1 MAHHA
6 GKGSQPVKD
15 SDSDDLLAVKARRG
29 DREAFG
35 HIYDRYSGR
44 VARLLRT
51 YARDNADL
59 EDMVHDTFSK
69 AMDALSSYRS
79 EGVFRSWLFTIA
91 LNVGRKEVRRRKKVL
106 SLEDPGSQP
115 DASDQG
121 TDIFLE
127 AEDRKALGETLLRS
141 LDESKRLVVILRVW
155 LEFSYDEIAMFLGI
169 PSGTARSRMFTA
181 LNEMKRQLDTTNSN
195 SREVAAHDI
204 VRSQSSGR

>member
-1 MAHHA
+1 M
-6 GKGSQPVKD
+6 KLSIEEPKPVED
-15 SDSDDLLAVKARRG
+15 GDSDDLLAVKARRG
-29 DREAFG
+29 DKEAFG

-91 LNVGRKEVRRRKKVL
+91 LNVGRKEVRRRKKAL
-106 SLEDPGSQP
+106 SLQDPDSLLNTSDPGA
-115 DASDQG
+115 DLL
-121 TDIFLE
+121 LE
-127 AEDRKALGETLLRS
+127 AEDRKTLGETLLRS

-169 PSGTARSRMFTA
+169 PSGTARRRMFTA
-181 LNEMKRQLDTTNSN
+181 LNEMKRSLDSTHLNT
-195 SREVAAHDI
+195 REVVAHDI
-204 VRSQSSGR
+204 NRSQSSGR